1 MAWWGKLIGGA
12 FGFMLG
18 GPLGA
23 LLGAVLGHQVDAVTG
38 KGKKRYRIG
47 DQERVQAAFFTA
59 TFSVMGYVAKADGR
73 VSQAEIALAESIMA
87 HMGLSPEQRRA
98 AIRLFNNGKQPD
110 FPLNDVL
117 DQFRRECH
125 HRHTLMQ
132 MFIEVQLQAAFADQR
147 FDAAESR
154 VVRHIFESL
163 GFSREEFEY
172 LVDMVRG
179 TQRYHDYYAGTEAR
193 QPGVRPTLT
202 DAYAVLGVPGS
213 ADDQKIKKA
222 YRRLMSQHHPD
233 KLVAK
238 GLPEEMVTL
247 AKEKVQEI
255 NRAYD
260 QIREARRE
268 LH

>member
-1 MAWWGKLIGGA
+1 LGGT

-23 LLGAVLGHQVDAVTG
+23 MLGAALGHQVDAALGGRGRV
-38 KGKKRYRIG
+38 RYRLG
-47 DQERVQAAFFTA
+47 DQQRVQTAFFTA
-59 TFSVMGYVAKADGR
+59 TFSIMGYVAKADGR
-73 VSQAEIALAESIMA
+73 VSQAEIALAERIMA
-87 HMGLSPEQRRA
+87 HMGLSPDQRRA
-98 AIRLFNNGKQPD
+98 AINLFNTGKQAD
-110 FPLNDVL
+110 FPLDDVL

-132 MFIEVQLQAAFADQR
+132 MFLELQLQAAFADQQL
-147 FDAAESR
+147 DPSESM
-154 VVRHIFESL
+154 VVLYIFERL
-163 GFSREEFEY
+163 GFSRQEFEY
-172 LVDMVRG
+172 LVSMVRG
-179 TQRYHDYYAGTEAR
+179 TQQYHDYYEGAEPKA
-193 QPGVRPTLT
+193 QRPSLA
-202 DAYAVLGVPGS
+202 DAYAALGVSGDAS
-213 ADDQKIKKA
+213 DEHIKKV

-247 AKEKVQEI
+247 AKEKAQDI

-260 QIREARRE
+260 QISEARRQ

>member
-23 LLGAVLGHQVDAVTG
+23 MLGAALGHQVDTTLGRRAGV
-38 KGKKRYRIG
+38 RYRLG
-47 DQERVQAAFFTA
+47 DQERVQTAFFTA
-59 TFSVMGYVAKADGR
+59 TFSIMGHVAKADGR
-73 VSQAEIALAESIMA
+73 VSEAEIALAKRIMA
-87 HMGLSPEQRRA
+87 HMGLSPDQRRT
-98 AIRLFNNGKQPD
+98 AINLFNTGKQPN
-110 FPLNDVL
+110 FPLDDAL

-132 MFIEVQLQAAFADQR
+132 MFLELQLQAAFADR
-147 FDAAESR
+147 RLDPSEST
-154 VVRHIFESL
+154 VLLHIFERL
-163 GFSREEFEY
+163 GFSRQEFEY
-172 LVDMVRG
+172 LVGMVRG
-179 TQRYHDYYAGTEAR
+179 TQQYYDYYEGAEPRA
-193 QPGVRPTLT
+193 QKPSLV
-202 DAYAVLGVPGS
+202 DAYAVLGVS
-213 ADDQKIKKA
+213 EDASDEHVRKA

-247 AKEKVQEI
+247 AKEKAQEI

-260 QIREARRE
+260 QISAARRQ

>member
-1 MAWWGKLIGGA
+1 MAWWGKIIGGA

-23 LLGAVLGHQVDAVTG
+23 ALGAALGHQVDAALGDRPGV
-38 KGKKRYRIG
+38 RYRIG

-59 TFSVMGYVAKADGR
+59 TFSIMGHVAKADGR
-73 VSQAEIALAESIMA
+73 VSEHEISMAEAVMTQ
-87 HMGLSPEQRRA
+87 MGLSPDQRTA
-98 AIRLFNNGKQPD
+98 AINLFNEGKQPD

-132 MFIEVQLQAAFADQR
+132 MFLEIQLQAAFADR
-147 FDAAESR
+147 RLEPDESR
-154 VVRHIFESL
+154 VVLHIFERL
-163 GFSREEFEY
+163 GFSRQEFEY
-172 LVDMVRG
+172 LIGTIRG
-179 TQRYHDYYAGTEAR
+179 AQHYHDYYAGAERAA
-193 QPGVRPTLT
+193 PKPSLA
-202 DAYAVLGVPGS
+202 DAYAVLGVPHE
-213 ADDQKIKKA
+213 ANDDEIKKA

-238 GLPEEMVTL
+238 GLPEEMMAL

-260 QIREARRE
+260 QIRETRRR